1 MDYSDMQPIVDELLT
16 FPVAHAAVIDQVG
29 ALTISSPSGD
39 SVTVR
44 EVLDPVEVDG
54 YTSAE
59 ELYTAIV
66 GNLDDS
72 FIGRKYYDDR
82 GGNPMPVGD
91 GDFEV
96 SF

>member
-1 MDYSDMQPIVDELLT
+1 MDYSDMQAVVDELLT
-16 FPVAHAAVIDQVG
+16 YPVAHAAVIERVG
-29 ALTISSPSGD
+29 ALTISSPGGD
-39 SVTVR
+39 SVTVK
-44 EVLDPVEVDG
+44 EVLDSVEVEG
-54 YTSAE
+54 YTTSE
-59 ELYTAIV
+59 ELYTAII

-91 GDFEV
+91 GEFEV